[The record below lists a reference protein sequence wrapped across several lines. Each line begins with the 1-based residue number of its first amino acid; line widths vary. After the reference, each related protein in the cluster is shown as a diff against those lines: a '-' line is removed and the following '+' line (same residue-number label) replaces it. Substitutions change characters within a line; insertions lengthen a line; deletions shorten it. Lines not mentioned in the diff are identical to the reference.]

1 MKTRTEQKTEFFA
14 EPTWAIVEL
23 MGHQVISGQI
33 TEVVVAGA
41 AMLRV
46 DVPGIP
52 ADLHH
57 EEVPAYTRFMGT
69 SALYSIIPTDE
80 ASARHAAAHLRVR
93 PVSPYTIPTRAI
105 AAPKDDS
112 DEIESYLF
120 DRENGG

>member
-1 MKTRTEQKTEFFA
+1 MKNATEHKAEFFA

-23 MGHQVISGQI
+23 MGHQVVAGQI

-52 ADLHH
+52 ADLHN

-69 SALYSIIPTDE
+69 AALYSIIPTDE

-105 AAPKDDS
+105 AAPRDDYDDAQYRYDCEGVS
-112 DEIESYLF
+112 
-120 DRENGG
+120 G